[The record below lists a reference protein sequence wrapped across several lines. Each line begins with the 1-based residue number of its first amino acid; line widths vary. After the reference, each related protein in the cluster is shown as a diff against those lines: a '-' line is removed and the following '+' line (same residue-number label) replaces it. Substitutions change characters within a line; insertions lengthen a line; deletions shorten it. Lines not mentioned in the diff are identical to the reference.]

1 MPISSDRTCLLV
13 KDYVSSL
20 SMPDRHTA
28 LLSGSAALFKSTRK
42 AHATAKRIKRERKR
56 KIFRSLHSPA
66 TFLSLKRICLGGFP
80 LPPALSFL
88 LFKSAPVCALRE
100 L

>member
-1 MPISSDRTCLLV
+1 M
-13 KDYVSSL
+13 
-20 SMPDRHTA
+20 
-28 LLSGSAALFKSTRK
+28 AAAELGFFWDKPP
-42 AHATAKRIKRERKR
+42 
-56 KIFRSLHSPA
+56 FD

-88 LFKSAPVCALRE
+88 LFKSAPVCALRG